1 MPARSAVLAG
11 DGRRRERSRQP
22 ASSRAVGQQGGRPLD
37 QCPLI
42 GVGQTTGELREG
54 DPGDLGHL
62 DVGVGER
69 APDRA
74 EQEVVH
80 GLVHPAALGDEPE
93 VDDPERGHDL
103 ADDAGLLR
111 HLADGGV
118 LGGLALLDVPL
129 GQRPEE
135 ATAAVG
141 AADEGRAGFVH
152 PVIGHHQAPGR
163 GLVDPAQ
170 PAAGA
175 PTPARPSHAR
185 RVARNTA
192 LPWLVVSVE
201 RPSRRD
207 PEPVP
212 PAVQETVRELVA
224 LSPVLTELGERFT
237 AAGFEAHLVGGS
249 VRDALLA
256 ARSGRLSH
264 DPTPPPGDLDVT
276 TDARPEQVLE
286 LLRGWA
292 GSTWNTGIAF
302 GTVGAEVRGVR
313 LEITTFRA
321 DRYDRES
328 RNPEVA
334 WGSSLVDDLRRR
346 DFTVNAMA
354 VSLGPDRT
362 VTDPFGGLGD
372 LMRRR
377 LRTPGPAVDSFA
389 DDPLRMLRAVRF
401 VAQLGLTPDDEVVAA
416 MTGMSG
422 ELARITPERV
432 QAELSRTL
440 LQDSPRAALEL
451 FVDTGL
457 ADVVLPELPALRMEI
472 DEHHQHKDVYTHS
485 LTVLDQAI
493 GLEKADADAPSP
505 DLVLRLAALLHDIGK
520 PATRRHEP
528 RGRVSF
534 HHHEVVGA
542 KLVRKRLTALRYPK
556 DVVEAVAR
564 LTFLHLRFHG
574 YGRGEW
580 TDSAVRRYV
589 TDAGDLLPRL
599 HKLVRS
605 DSTTRNKKRA
615 AALSATY
622 DSLEQRIGILSEA
635 ENLARV
641 RPDLDGNAIMEIL
654 GIGPGPEVGKAW
666 RFLKDLRLERG
677 PLDPDEAEAALR
689 EWWAA
694 QP

>member
-1 MPARSAVLAG
+1 MS
-11 DGRRRERSRQP
+11 EQP
-22 ASSRAVGQQGGRPLD
+22 
-37 QCPLI
+37 
-42 GVGQTTGELREG
+42 
-54 DPGDLGHL
+54 PG
-62 DVGVGER
+62 
-69 APDRA
+69 PP
-74 EQEVVH
+74 VV
-80 GLVHPAALGDEPE
+80 
-93 VDDPERGHDL
+93 
-103 ADDAGLLR
+103 
-111 HLADGGV
+111 
-118 LGGLALLDVPL
+118 
-129 GQRPEE
+129 
-135 ATAAVG
+135 
-141 AADEGRAGFVH
+141 
-152 PVIGHHQAPGR
+152 
-163 GLVDPAQ
+163 
-170 PAAGA
+170 
-175 PTPARPSHAR
+175 
-185 RVARNTA
+185 
-192 LPWLVVSVE
+192 
-201 RPSRRD
+201 
-207 PEPVP
+207 EPVP
-212 PAVQETVRELVA
+212 AAVQETVRALVDV
-224 LSPVLTELGERFT
+224 SPVLAELGDRFA
-237 AAGFEAHLVGGS
+237 AAGFQAHLVGGS

-256 ARSGRLSH
+256 AGAG
-264 DPTPPPGDLDVT
+264 PAGVPGDLDVT
-276 TDARPEQVLE
+276 TDARPEQTLE

-292 GSTWNTGIAF
+292 GSTWNQGIAF

-334 WGSSLVDDLRRR
+334 WGTSLLDDLVRR

-354 VSLGPDRT
+354 VSLGSDRT

-372 LMRRR
+372 LLARR
-377 LRTPGPAVDSFA
+377 LRTPGAAADSFA

-401 VAQLGLTPDDEVVAA
+401 VAQLGLVPDDEVVSA
-416 MTGMSG
+416 MTGMAG

-432 QAELSRTL
+432 QAELSKTL

-457 ADVVLPELPALRMEI
+457 ADVVLPEVAALRMEI

-493 GLEKADADAPSP
+493 ARERALAAEGAPGVESP

-520 PATRRHEP
+520 PATRRHEA

-599 HKLVRS
+599 HTLVRS
-605 DSTTRNKKRA
+605 DCTTRNKRRA
-615 AALSATY
+615 TTLAATY
-622 DSLEQRIGILSEA
+622 DSLERRIAELSAA
-635 ENLARV
+635 EDLARV

-654 GIGPGPEVGKAW
+654 GIGPGREVGEAW
-666 RFLKDLRLERG
+666 RHLKELRLEHG
-677 PLDPDEAEAALR
+677 PLDPDEAEAELR
-689 EWWAA
+689 RWWSERGG
-694 QP
+694 

>member
-1 MPARSAVLAG
+1 
-11 DGRRRERSRQP
+11 
-22 ASSRAVGQQGGRPLD
+22 
-37 QCPLI
+37 
-42 GVGQTTGELREG
+42 
-54 DPGDLGHL
+54 
-62 DVGVGER
+62 
-69 APDRA
+69 
-74 EQEVVH
+74 
-80 GLVHPAALGDEPE
+80 
-93 VDDPERGHDL
+93 
-103 ADDAGLLR
+103 
-111 HLADGGV
+111 
-118 LGGLALLDVPL
+118 
-129 GQRPEE
+129 
-135 ATAAVG
+135 
-141 AADEGRAGFVH
+141 
-152 PVIGHHQAPGR
+152 
-163 GLVDPAQ
+163 
-170 PAAGA
+170 
-175 PTPARPSHAR
+175 
-185 RVARNTA
+185 
-192 LPWLVVSVE
+192 
-201 RPSRRD
+201 
-207 PEPVP
+207 
-212 PAVQETVRELVA
+212 VRELVD
-224 LSPVLTELGERFT
+224 LSPVLTDLGQRFT
-237 AAGFEAHLVGGS
+237 AAGFEVHLVGGS

-256 ARSGRLSH
+256 AATDAQQDH
-264 DPTPPPGDLDVT
+264 PPGDLDLT

-302 GTVGAEVRGVR
+302 GTVGAEVRGAR

-334 WGSSLVDDLRRR
+334 WGHSLVDDLQRR

-401 VAQLGLTPDDEVVAA
+401 VAQLGLTPEDDVVAA
-416 MTGMSG
+416 MTSSSG
-422 ELARITPERV
+422 ELGRITPERV
-432 QAELSRTL
+432 QVELSKTL
-440 LQDSPRAALEL
+440 LQDAPRAALEL

-457 ADVVLPELPALRMEI
+457 ADVVLPELSALRMEI

-493 GLEKADADAPSP
+493 ALEKADPEAESP

-542 KLVRKRLTALRYPK
+542 KLVRKRLTALRYSK
-556 DVVEAVAR
+556 EIVEAVSR

-574 YGRGEW
+574 YGSGEW

-605 DSTTRNKKRA
+605 DSTTRNKRRA

-622 DSLEQRIGILSEA
+622 DSLEQRIQEISAA
-635 ENLARV
+635 EDLARV
-641 RPDLDGNAIMEIL
+641 RPDLDGNAIMAIL
-654 GIGPGPEVGKAW
+654 GVGPGPEVGKAW

-677 PLDPDEAEAALR
+677 PLEPADAEAALR

-694 QP
+694 QQG

>member
-1 MPARSAVLAG
+1 MSGEPQ
-11 DGRRRERSRQP
+11 SR
-22 ASSRAVGQQGGRPLD
+22 
-37 QCPLI
+37 
-42 GVGQTTGELREG
+42 
-54 DPGDLGHL
+54 
-62 DVGVGER
+62 
-69 APDRA
+69 
-74 EQEVVH
+74 
-80 GLVHPAALGDEPE
+80 PAAEL
-93 VDDPERGHDL
+93 
-103 ADDAGLLR
+103 
-111 HLADGGV
+111 
-118 LGGLALLDVPL
+118 
-129 GQRPEE
+129 
-135 ATAAVG
+135 
-141 AADEGRAGFVH
+141 
-152 PVIGHHQAPGR
+152 
-163 GLVDPAQ
+163 
-170 PAAGA
+170 
-175 PTPARPSHAR
+175 
-185 RVARNTA
+185 
-192 LPWLVVSVE
+192 
-201 RPSRRD
+201 
-207 PEPVP
+207 VP
-212 PAVQETVRELVA
+212 PAVQETVRALVDV
-224 LSPVLTELGERFT
+224 SPVLVELGERFA

-256 ARSGRLSH
+256 AGTGVSLP
-264 DPTPPPGDLDVT
+264 DGDLDVT
-276 TDARPEQVLE
+276 TDARPEQVLR

-292 GSTWNTGIAF
+292 GSTWNQGIAF
-302 GTVGAEVRGVR
+302 GTVGAEIRGTRV
-313 LEITTFRA
+313 EITTFRA

-334 WGSSLVDDLRRR
+334 WGTSLADDLARR

-372 LMRRR
+372 LLARR
-377 LRTPGPAVDSFA
+377 LRTPGRASDSFA

-401 VAQLGLTPDDEVVAA
+401 VAQLGLTPVDEVVEAL
-416 MTGMSG
+416 TGMSG

-432 QAELSRTL
+432 QAELSKTL

-451 FVDTGL
+451 FVSSGL

-472 DEHHQHKDVYTHS
+472 DEHHQHKDVYSHS

-493 GLEKADADAPSP
+493 ALEKADPDAGSP

-556 DVVEAVAR
+556 EVVEQVAR

-605 DSTTRNKKRA
+605 DCTTRNRRRA

-622 DSLEQRIGILSEA
+622 DSLEHRIAELSAA
-635 ENLARV
+635 EDLARV

-654 GIGPGPEVGKAW
+654 GIGPGREVGEAW

-677 PLDPDEAEAALR
+677 PLDPDEAEAELR
-689 EWWAA
+689 AWWAA
-694 QP
+694 RG

>member
-1 MPARSAVLAG
+1 V
-11 DGRRRERSRQP
+11 
-22 ASSRAVGQQGGRPLD
+22 QQ
-37 QCPLI
+37 
-42 GVGQTTGELREG
+42 
-54 DPGDLGHL
+54 
-62 DVGVGER
+62 
-69 APDRA
+69 
-74 EQEVVH
+74 
-80 GLVHPAALGDEPE
+80 
-93 VDDPERGHDL
+93 
-103 ADDAGLLR
+103 
-111 HLADGGV
+111 
-118 LGGLALLDVPL
+118 
-129 GQRPEE
+129 
-135 ATAAVG
+135 
-141 AADEGRAGFVH
+141 
-152 PVIGHHQAPGR
+152 
-163 GLVDPAQ
+163 
-170 PAAGA
+170 
-175 PTPARPSHAR
+175 
-185 RVARNTA
+185 
-192 LPWLVVSVE
+192 
-201 RPSRRD
+201 
-207 PEPVP
+207 
-212 PAVQETVRELVA
+212 TVRELVD
-224 LSPVLTELGERFT
+224 LSPVLTELGQRFT

-256 ARSGRLSH
+256 AADSGS
-264 DPTPPPGDLDVT
+264 PVVPDLDVT

-302 GTVGAEVRGVR
+302 GTVGAEVRGMR

-334 WGSSLVDDLRRR
+334 WGNSLHDDLVRR

-372 LMRRR
+372 LLAKR
-377 LRTPGPAVDSFA
+377 LRTPGSAVDSFA

-401 VAQLGLTPDDEVVAA
+401 VAQLGLTPVDEVVEA
-416 MTGMSG
+416 MTAMSG
-422 ELARITPERV
+422 QLARITPERV
-432 QAELSRTL
+432 QVELSKTL
-440 LQDSPRAALEL
+440 LQDAPRAALEL
-451 FVDTGL
+451 FVSTGL
-457 ADVVLPELPALRMEI
+457 ADVVLPELSALRMEI
-472 DEHHQHKDVYTHS
+472 DEHHQHKDVYSHS

-493 GLEKADADAPSP
+493 SLEKADAEAPSP

-520 PATRRHEP
+520 PATRRHES

-542 KLVRKRLTALRYPK
+542 KLVRKRLTALRFSK
-556 DVVEAVAR
+556 EVVEAVSR

-574 YGRGEW
+574 YGTGEW

-615 AALSATY
+615 AALSTTY
-622 DSLEQRIGILSEA
+622 DSLEQRIREISEQ
-635 ENLARV
+635 EDLARV
-641 RPDLDGNAIMEIL
+641 RPDLDGNAIMQIL
-654 GIGPGPEVGKAW
+654 GLGPGPEVGAAW

-677 PLDPDEAEAALR
+677 PLDPDDAEAALR

-694 QP
+694 QQG

>member
-1 MPARSAVLAG
+1 
-11 DGRRRERSRQP
+11 
-22 ASSRAVGQQGGRPLD
+22 
-37 QCPLI
+37 
-42 GVGQTTGELREG
+42 
-54 DPGDLGHL
+54 
-62 DVGVGER
+62 
-69 APDRA
+69 
-74 EQEVVH
+74 
-80 GLVHPAALGDEPE
+80 
-93 VDDPERGHDL
+93 
-103 ADDAGLLR
+103 
-111 HLADGGV
+111 
-118 LGGLALLDVPL
+118 
-129 GQRPEE
+129 
-135 ATAAVG
+135 
-141 AADEGRAGFVH
+141 
-152 PVIGHHQAPGR
+152 
-163 GLVDPAQ
+163 
-170 PAAGA
+170 
-175 PTPARPSHAR
+175 
-185 RVARNTA
+185 
-192 LPWLVVSVE
+192 
-201 RPSRRD
+201 
-207 PEPVP
+207 
-212 PAVQETVRELVA
+212 VRELVE

-237 AAGFEAHLVGGS
+237 AAGFEVHLVGGS
-249 VRDALLA
+249 VRDALLSA
-256 ARSGRLSH
+256 GPGQAG
-264 DPTPPPGDLDVT
+264 TVPGDLDVT

-334 WGSSLVDDLRRR
+334 WGDSLVDDLVRR

-372 LMRRR
+372 LLARR
-377 LRTPGPAVDSFA
+377 LRTPGSAEDSFA

-401 VAQLGLTPDDEVVAA
+401 VAQLGLTPVDDVLQA
-416 MTGMSG
+416 MTAMSG

-432 QAELSRTL
+432 QVELSKTL
-440 LQDSPRAALEL
+440 LQDAPRAALEL
-451 FVDTGL
+451 FVGSGL
-457 ADVVLPELPALRMEI
+457 ADVVLPELSALRMEI
-472 DEHHQHKDVYTHS
+472 DEHHQHKDVYSHS

-493 GLEKADADAPSP
+493 ELEKADAGAPSP

-556 DVVEAVAR
+556 DVVEAVSR

-574 YGRGEW
+574 YGTGEW

-622 DSLEQRIGILSEA
+622 DSLEQRIAEISEQ
-635 ENLARV
+635 EDLARV

-654 GIGPGPEVGKAW
+654 GLGPGPEVGAAW

-677 PLDPDEAEAALR
+677 PLDPDDAEAALR

-694 QP
+694 QPH

>member
-1 MPARSAVLAG
+1 MPG
-11 DGRRRERSRQP
+11 
-22 ASSRAVGQQGGRPLD
+22 
-37 QCPLI
+37 
-42 GVGQTTGELREG
+42 
-54 DPGDLGHL
+54 
-62 DVGVGER
+62 
-69 APDRA
+69 
-74 EQEVVH
+74 
-80 GLVHPAALGDEPE
+80 
-93 VDDPERGHDL
+93 
-103 ADDAGLLR
+103 
-111 HLADGGV
+111 
-118 LGGLALLDVPL
+118 
-129 GQRPEE
+129 
-135 ATAAVG
+135 
-141 AADEGRAGFVH
+141 
-152 PVIGHHQAPGR
+152 
-163 GLVDPAQ
+163 
-170 PAAGA
+170 
-175 PTPARPSHAR
+175 
-185 RVARNTA
+185 
-192 LPWLVVSVE
+192 
-201 RPSRRD
+201 
-207 PEPVP
+207 
-212 PAVQETVRELVA
+212 AVQETVRRLVELT
-224 LSPVLTELGERFT
+224 PVLTELGERFA

-256 ARSGRLSH
+256 AGTGADRA
-264 DPTPPPGDLDVT
+264 PGDIDVT

-292 GSTWNTGIAF
+292 RSTWNTGIAF
-302 GTVGAEVRGVR
+302 GTVGADIGGDRV
-313 LEITTFRA
+313 EITTFRA

-334 WGSSLVDDLRRR
+334 WGNSLADDLARR

-372 LMRRR
+372 LLSRR
-377 LRTPGPAVDSFA
+377 LRTPGTPEESFA

-401 VAQLGLTPDDEVVAA
+401 VAQLGLTPADEVVTA
-416 MTGMSG
+416 MTALSG

-432 QAELSRTL
+432 QAELSKTL

-451 FVDTGL
+451 FVSTGL
-457 ADVVLPELPALRMEI
+457 AEFVLPELSALRMEI

-493 GLEKADADAPSP
+493 DLEKADPDSGSP

-542 KLVRKRLTALRYPK
+542 KLVRKRLQALKYSK
-556 DVVEAVAR
+556 EIVEAVSR

-605 DSTTRNKKRA
+605 DSTTRNKRRA
-615 AALSATY
+615 TALAATY
-622 DSLEQRIGILSEA
+622 DSLEQRITELAAQED
-635 ENLARV
+635 LARV

-654 GIGPGPEVGKAW
+654 GVGPGPEVGAAW

-677 PLDPDEAEAALR
+677 PLDPDVAEAALR
-689 EWWAA
+689 AWWAERA
-694 QP
+694 D